1 MISDNY
7 IATEFGGRVLNTRE
21 RGLPKVMAMIE
32 VSCKTGYNIRELRQ
46 LIYKTS
52 YEIKEKGRYLGR
64 EMKISFATALLSKG
78 HCATV
83 ALLFLGHN
91 WLNNETWFLIQK
103 QQHSL
108 KTKTR
113 VTNLFLF

>member
-1 MISDNY
+1 M
-7 IATEFGGRVLNTRE
+7 
-21 RGLPKVMAMIE
+21 MAMIE

-64 EMKISFATALLSKG
+64 EMKISFATAPLSKG

-91 WLNNETWFLIQK
+91 WLNNETWYVIQR

-108 KTKTR
+108 
-113 VTNLFLF
+113 